1 MVEIKYT
8 GKKKELLEKL
18 MSLNTLAF
26 SIPETYDQQQLQLKA
41 KEEYDKTLQE
51 YLNEPYIINNSS
63 VQSII
68 TYKVDFGIDTVKF
81 EHKQTGA
88 YSESSKIPMSIKY
101 DNDGFPCEL
110 TYVTQDSY
118 LRNAPLTIKIPIKVP
133 KDNIIVK
140 TEVIEKEKIVKVP
153 TEEKKIVVPIFK
165 CKRCGK
171 DLREELKA
179 PTSICHNCGLP
190 LIQALSYENLD
201 KKQNNKRKWF

>member
-1 MVEIKYT
+1 MEIKYH

-18 MSLNTLAF
+18 MSLNREAF
-26 SIPETYDQQQLQLKA
+26 SIPETYGQQQIQLKVR
-41 KEEYDKTLQE
+41 EEYDKTLQE

-140 TEVIEKEKIVKVP
+140 TEVVEKEKIVKVP
-153 TEEKKIVVPIFK
+153 TEEKKVVVPIFK

-171 DLREELKA
+171 DLSEELKA
-179 PTSICHNCGLP
+179 PTSICRNCGLP
-190 LIQALSYENLD
+190 LIQALSYDE
-201 KKQNNKRKWF
+201 KQNKKRKWF

>member
-1 MVEIKYT
+1 MDIKYS
-8 GKKKELLEKL
+8 GRKRELLEKL
-18 MSLNTLAF
+18 MSLNREAF
-26 SIPETYDQQQLQLKA
+26 AIPQTYDQQQLQLKA
-41 KEEYDKTLQE
+41 KEEYDKTLEE

-133 KDNIIVK
+133 RENVIVK
-140 TEVIEKEKIVKVP
+140 KEIVEKVREVPSKELKFIEIVPVM
-153 TEEKKIVVPIFK
+153 K
-165 CKRCGK
+165 CGRCGA
-171 DLREELKA
+171 DLTNQLRHVA
-179 PTSICHNCGLP
+179 CANCGMP
-190 LIQALSYENLD
+190 LNESLKFKNENN
-201 KKQNNKRKWF
+201 KKQNKKWKLF